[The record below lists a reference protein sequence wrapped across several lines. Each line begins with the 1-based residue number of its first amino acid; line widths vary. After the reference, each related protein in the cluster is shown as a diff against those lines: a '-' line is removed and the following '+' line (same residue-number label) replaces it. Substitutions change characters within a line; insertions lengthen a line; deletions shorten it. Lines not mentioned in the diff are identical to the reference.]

1 MGIFQHVDNIATE
14 VIDHQY
20 NNDEFKASL
29 IEVVST
35 ILQKLEAGIYKSS
48 FDVVKNNT
56 EISKIVDLIKK
67 RTGVKLNFTRDK
79 ELIEMNTG
87 NAVVLSFSNNI
98 FNPLIK
104 PGTKSDYFEMDIM
117 SAGKGFEESMKEQIE
132 KMQTTPCSVDT
143 KTGRI
148 SGGYADLSFTI
159 VVDFLGLS
167 KIFKFTAAEIAAA
180 IIHEVG
186 HIFSFLH
193 FNNKIS
199 IINSAIY
206 NIYSQGNT
214 DDINKK
220 YSVVYKELKAID
232 DKVTEKQ
239 IEDMVKGN
247 SITASIAYFDFIVR
261 NTSVENLLTG
271 LSAKNHGFNTETVAD
286 QFAVRMGFGDS
297 IFGAMNKNTERKL
310 PVWAK
315 FIAQCIVIKIIM
327 TFYNLVFAIICG
339 LLIGVSVFIPGS
351 VITVVAIIMAFKYIS
366 DDIKDSDNTYKHKK
380 ERLQK
385 IINETID
392 SLKNVKDTEF
402 KQSTVESIKIMKS
415 VVKGLPNEHGAIAKV
430 ALMINKNAR
439 LEAGYSIQQDLLE
452 RIASNELFVKAVEL
466 ELQSKGK

>member
-1 MGIFQHVDNIATE
+1 MGIFQYVDNIATE

-29 IEVVST
+29 IEVIST

-48 FDVVKNNT
+48 FDVVKNGT

-98 FNPLIK
+98 FNPMIK

-117 SAGKGFEESMKEQIE
+117 SAGKGFEESIKEQIE

-167 KIFKFTAAEIAAA
+167 KIYKFTAAEIAAV

-186 HIFSFLH
+186 HVFSFLH

-271 LSAKNHGFNTETVAD
+271 LSAKNHGFNAETVAD

-297 IFGAMNKNTERKL
+297 IFGALNKSTGRKF
-310 PVWAK
+310 PVWVK
-315 FIAQCIVIKIIM
+315 FIAHCIVLKIIM
-327 TFYNLVFAIICG
+327 TVYYIAYAIIFG
-339 LLIGVSVFIPGS
+339 FLIGISVFIPGFA
-351 VITVVAIIMAFKYIS
+351 ITAVAIIMAFKYIS

-402 KQSTVESIKIMKS
+402 KQSTIESIKIMKS
-415 VVKGLPNEHGAIAKV
+415 IVKGLPNEHGAIAKV

-439 LEAGYSIQQDLLE
+439 LEVGYSIQQDLLE

>member
-98 FNPLIK
+98 FNPMIK

-117 SAGKGFEESMKEQIE
+117 SAGKGFEESIKEQIE

-167 KIFKFTAAEIAAA
+167 KIYKFTAAEIAAT

-186 HIFSFLH
+186 HVFSFLH

-214 DDINKK
+214 DDVNKK
-220 YSVVYKELKAID
+220 L
-232 DKVTEKQ
+232 
-239 IEDMVKGN
+239 G
-247 SITASIAYFDFIVR
+247 
-261 NTSVENLLTG
+261 
-271 LSAKNHGFNTETVAD
+271 
-286 QFAVRMGFGDS
+286 AV
-297 IFGAMNKNTERKL
+297 
-310 PVWAK
+310 
-315 FIAQCIVIKIIM
+315 
-327 TFYNLVFAIICG
+327 
-339 LLIGVSVFIPGS
+339 
-351 VITVVAIIMAFKYIS
+351 
-366 DDIKDSDNTYKHKK
+366 
-380 ERLQK
+380 
-385 IINETID
+385 
-392 SLKNVKDTEF
+392 
-402 KQSTVESIKIMKS
+402 
-415 VVKGLPNEHGAIAKV
+415 
-430 ALMINKNAR
+430 
-439 LEAGYSIQQDLLE
+439 
-452 RIASNELFVKAVEL
+452 
-466 ELQSKGK
+466 

>member
-20 NNDEFKASL
+20 NNDEFKTSL
-29 IEVVST
+29 IEVIST

-48 FDVVKNNT
+48 FDVVKNDT

-98 FNPLIK
+98 FNPLK
-104 PGTKSDYFEMDIM
+104 PGTRSDYFEMDIM

-167 KIFKFTAAEIAAA
+167 KICKFTAAEIAAA

-297 IFGAMNKNTERKL
+297 IFGAMNKDTERKL
-310 PVWAK
+310 PVWIK
-315 FIAQCIVIKIIM
+315 FIAYCILMKVII
-327 TFYNLVFAIICG
+327 TFYCLGFSIILGLLTGLYAII
-339 LLIGVSVFIPGS
+339 PGFA
-351 VITVVAIIMAFKYIS
+351 VTITAIIMAFKYIS
-366 DDIKDSDNTYKHKK
+366 DDIKGGDNTYKHKK

-402 KQSTVESIKIMKS
+402 KQSTIESIKIMKS
-415 VVKGLPNEHGAIAKV
+415 IVKGLPNEHGAIAKA